1 MVTNHRIYSA
11 FIITQSWRNV
21 FFVVSIPTELQKK
34 GGGGIKEKEFAER
47 FQGICVCKRV
57 SII

>member
-21 FFVVSIPTELQKK
+21 FFVVSIPTELQKV
-34 GGGGIKEKEFAER
+34 KENEFAEC
-47 FQGICVCKRV
+47 FQGICVYKRV